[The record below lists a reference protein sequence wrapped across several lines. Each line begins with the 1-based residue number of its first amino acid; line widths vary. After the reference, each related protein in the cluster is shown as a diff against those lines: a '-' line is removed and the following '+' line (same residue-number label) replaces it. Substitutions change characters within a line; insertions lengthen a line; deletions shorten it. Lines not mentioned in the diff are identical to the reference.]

1 MASNYETITPPI
13 LQTTATGVAVACAPS
28 IVPAHVLG
36 KDAPSNKLTIAF
48 IGTGNNGCNW
58 IARFLPDP
66 RIQVVAVCDVN
77 REGPGYWKGSTR
89 GREYARRIVD
99 NHYGGKACAAYE
111 DFREVLARPDF
122 DAVYIGT
129 PDHWHACMTIAA
141 ARAGKH
147 IYCQKPLSLTVHEGR
162 AMSDAVRDAGV
173 TFQTGSHQRSY
184 PNFRRTC
191 ETGAQRGRWQ
201 VAYGAGRTA
210 GRYARLR

>member
-1 MASNYETITPPI
+1 MVHKASISRRRF
-13 LQTTATGVAVACAPS
+13 LKATAAAVSAPLFL
-28 IVPAHVLG
+28 PASARG
-36 KDAPSNKLTIAF
+36 ANDRITIAA
-48 IGTGNNGCNW
+48 IGVGNRGRSNLRG
-58 IARFLPDP
+58 ILRFPDV
-66 RIQVVAVCDVN
+66 RVRVVCDPVATH
-77 REGPGYWKGSTR
+77 REVAKTM
-89 GREYARRIVD
+89 VD
-99 NHYGGKACAAYE
+99 GAYTNDDCQAAI
-111 DFREVLARPDF
+111 DFRDVVSRPDI
-122 DAVYIGT
+122 DAVMIGT
-129 PDHWHACMTIAA
+129 PDHWHAYMTIAA